1 MELIMKKAHIA
12 ALDNLQVDIIRSRV
26 KELKK
31 FYSHLFIYVIGV
43 LVYISKTYF
52 DLPINFWPINFINE
66 FFMLVWTFVIGVQAV
81 SLFLMQRL
89 FGSKWEEQK
98 INEMMEKEKSETTKW
113 N

>member
-1 MELIMKKAHIA
+1 MKKKHIE
-12 ALDNLQVDIIRSRV
+12 LPENMQLEIVRMRV

-31 FYSHLFIYVIGV
+31 FYSHLFVYVIGV
-43 LVYISKTYF
+43 VVYLSKTYW

-66 FFMLVWTFVIGVQAV
+66 FFMWVWTFIIGVQAV
-81 SLFLMQRL
+81 NLFFMQSLF
-89 FGSKWEEQK
+89 GAKWEERK

>member
-1 MELIMKKAHIA
+1 MKKKHIESPE
-12 ALDNLQVDIIRSRV
+12 NLQIDIVRSRV

-43 LVYISKTYF
+43 VVYLSKTYL

-66 FFMLVWTFVIGVQAV
+66 FFMWVWTFIIGVQAV
-81 SLFLMQRL
+81 NLFFMQRL
-89 FGSKWEEQK
+89 FGTKWEERK